1 MQSGVLREF
10 FGRAAIESVD
20 QEKPSKSGAR
30 LVSSI
35 KPARFVFAVGTA
47 SIILAVVTWARAQPS
62 LFVLCA
68 HRKMK
73 FRQSLVIK
81 NKDKFPSVGHRLW
94 LRSRG
99 DGAAWLRSCKPA
111 ARGRRR
117 LHARDRPHQTDKSI
131 GSVDR
136 GRHGGV
142 NLSWPSDR

>member
-1 MQSGVLREF
+1 MVASRVIGCPSGAFFPGGNLLQNARMQSGVLREF

-68 HRKMK
+68 HRKDE
-73 FRQSLVIK
+73 V
-81 NKDKFPSVGHRLW
+81 PSVA
-94 LRSRG
+94 S
-99 DGAAWLRSCKPA
+99 
-111 ARGRRR
+111 
-117 LHARDRPHQTDKSI
+117 HQKQ
-131 GSVDR
+131 R
-136 GRHGGV
+136 
-142 NLSWPSDR
+142 

>member
-1 MQSGVLREF
+1 MVASRVIGCPSGAFFPGGNLLQNARMQSGVLREF

-81 NKDKFPSVGHRLW
+81 NKDKFPSVGHTNKVPFGELYLSGRAGIRSAASRLLLW
-94 LRSRG
+94 
-99 DGAAWLRSCKPA
+99 
-111 ARGRRR
+111 
-117 LHARDRPHQTDKSI
+117 
-131 GSVDR
+131 V
-136 GRHGGV
+136 
-142 NLSWPSDR
+142 